1 MPTRKINAKAV
12 AKDVHAGMGDTALM
26 EKYDLTSKQ
35 LEDVLRRL
43 VDAGFLD
50 HMQLYERTS
59 LSDSVVTKAFV
70 DSQKAIE
77 EIE

>member
-26 EKYDLTSKQ
+26 EKYSLSSKQ

-43 VDAGFLD
+43 VDAGILD

>member
-1 MPTRKINAKAV
+1 MPTRKINSKAV
-12 AKDVHAGMGDTALM
+12 AKDIHAGMGDNALM
-26 EKYDLTSKQ
+26 EKYNLTCKQ

-43 VDAGFLD
+43 VDVGLPD

-70 DSQKAIE
+70 DIQKVTD
-77 EIE
+77 EIG